1 MPHRM
6 WWLLPAVLAGGC
18 AMQKVEPWD
27 RELLARPEMS
37 FSGSSTEDEIRGRTF
52 NAKEGSGGAGGGLT
66 SVGCGC
72 N

>member
-1 MPHRM
+1 MTRTP
-6 WWLLPAVLAGGC
+6 WWVLLAVMASGC

-37 FSGSSTEDEIRGRTF
+37 FASPDGELRGRTYQS
-52 NAKEGSGGAGGGLT
+52 KEGSSGGGGAAP
-66 SVGCGC
+66 VGCGC

>member
-1 MPHRM
+1 MIRRSW
-6 WWLLPAVLAGGC
+6 WWLPVLLASGC

-37 FSGSSTEDEIRGRTF
+37 FAASDAGQRDRTYQS
-52 NAKEGSGGAGGGLT
+52 KEGASGGSGVAP
-66 SVGCGC
+66 VGCGC

>member
-1 MPHRM
+1 MMRTT
-6 WWLLPAVLAGGC
+6 WWLLPALLAGGC

-37 FSGSSTEDEIRGRTF
+37 FVSPDADVRGRTYQS
-52 NAKEGSGGAGGGLT
+52 KEGSSGGGGVAA
-66 SVGCGC
+66 VGCGC